1 MAVRPHESHW
11 YSCPPRTDVRHA
23 AMRFITT
30 YWRSVAPRRAR
41 YPLPNA
47 LKIAPSVAL
56 MCTGYFAGA
65 GTGAVS
71 SDAPL
76 PDASSPGAASRGLV
90 TSRMRL
96 VLVRA

>member
-23 AMRFITT
+23 ATRFITT

-56 MCTGYFAGA
+56 MRTGYFAGTRA
-65 GTGAVS
+65 LT
-71 SDAPL
+71 SDASL
-76 PDASSPGAASRGLV
+76 SDASSPGAASSGLV